1 MPEVPAVDVVE
12 TLEQLHQVK
21 EVTELDTSGTEAGP
35 LGQIHPIGWAS
46 AGLMVVA
53 AVFHLRDTEWLIGN
67 FEWWHWVGLVALVL
81 VSLRPEPIKAVSRF
95 LDAISDFVEEGA
107 NSFGHPKAGL
117 ATTYAVIAVFALMIG
132 PLVSFAD
139 WVLGTSVEP
148 VSTSEFAVSDAGN
161 GWVRG
166 IIAAVVLCVWFYG
179 VNRFARGVMSDEKI
193 SLRTGLILGGTG
205 FLVTFIGVWITNG
218 WQPGLTAAFAVGLL
232 LAAMA
237 IGPLW
242 VISWGIFIVIFFYV
256 VTRYTARFVEADI
269 IIGEIN
275 SLGLNLFGLL
285 ALIGVGYG
293 VKAGVNPRID
303 FWWAEFSK
311 VKKAWLDFVLHTLLF
326 VPFLWASLRLLSSYA
341 TTNLGFKR
349 DFSGGDGGEWPAGW
363 HVWETWAQSSDAG
376 NLPVGPLRAT
386 IFIGFVL
393 FLAQIGSEMIKS
405 GFVMIHREDLAE
417 LKQTEAPARIE

>member
-1 MPEVPAVDVVE
+1 MPEVTPTDVVE
-12 TLEQLHQVK
+12 TLEQLHQVT
-21 EVTELDTSGTEAGP
+21 EVTDLDTSGTEAGP
-35 LGQIHPIGWAS
+35 LGQVHPIGWA
-46 AGLMVVA
+46 AAALIVVA
-53 AVFHLRDTEWLIGN
+53 IVFHLRDTEWLVGN
-67 FEWWHWVGLVALVL
+67 FEWWHWAGLVALVA
-81 VSLRPEPIKAVSRF
+81 VSVRPGPIKAVSRF
-95 LDAISDFVEEGA
+95 LDGISDFVEQGA
-107 NSFGHPKAGL
+107 NAFRHPMAGL
-117 ATTYAVIAVFALMIG
+117 VTIYAVLAIFALLIG
-132 PLVSFAD
+132 PLVSVGD
-139 WVLGTSVEP
+139 WIFGTSVEP
-148 VSTSEFAVSDAGN
+148 ISTSEFEVSSAGN

-166 IIAAVVLCVWFYG
+166 IIAAIVICGLLYG
-179 VNRFARGVMSDEKI
+179 LHRFGRKMLKDGEI
-193 SLRTGLILGGTG
+193 PLRDGLLLGLAG
-205 FLVTFIGVWITNG
+205 FAITFVGVWISNG
-218 WQPGLTAAFAVGLL
+218 WQPAMTAAFAVGLL
-232 LAAMA
+232 VAAVA

-256 VTRYTARFVEADI
+256 VTRYTARFIEADI

-311 VKKAWLDFVLHTLLF
+311 RKKAWLDFVLHTLLF
-326 VPFLWASLRLLSSYA
+326 VPFLWAALRLLSSYA